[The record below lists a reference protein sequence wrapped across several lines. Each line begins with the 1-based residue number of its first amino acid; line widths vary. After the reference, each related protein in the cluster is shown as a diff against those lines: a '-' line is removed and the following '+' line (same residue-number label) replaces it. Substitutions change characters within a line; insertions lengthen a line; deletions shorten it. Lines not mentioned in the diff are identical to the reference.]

1 MTKKL
6 ILTLMVAAL
15 ALMVA
20 GCGDDSGRMT
30 PINGPARLLGAAI
43 PEGAVIT
50 SATLGI
56 YIIQNSNQTV
66 NSHRIT
72 DDWTE
77 MGVTWNSF
85 GGAFDAAV
93 EGAFTVDGE
102 GWRYSDATSLVQDWI
117 DGVYPNYGFLLE
129 QGTTFPRSIFY
140 AREYSVI
147 QPTLEVCYMTP
158 DGIECETFTPMADA
172 YIWELNPD
180 DNVGGRDILYTGW
193 EQATDFTKYSL
204 IRFDL
209 PTEPPPPPPDGC
221 TRTIGFWKTHAG
233 FGPQDDEVTQY
244 LPITLGDDGG
254 AKSRLVAD
262 AQDAVDYLSMDVYGR
277 ANNGITKLYAQL
289 LGAKLNLA
297 SGATSAVDADIAA
310 ADAFLADYDWNDWK
324 TIGKDN
330 QKMVLG
336 WMETL
341 DDYNNGY
348 LGTLHCD

>member
-6 ILTLMVAAL
+6 ILTLTVAAL
-15 ALMVA
+15 AMMVA

-30 PINGPARLLGAAI
+30 PINGSARLLGAAI
-43 PEGAVIT
+43 PDGAVIT

-56 YIIQNSNQTV
+56 YIFDVSNQTI

-85 GGAFDAAV
+85 GGAYDAAI
-93 EGAFTVDGE
+93 EGSVLIDGL
-102 GWRYSDATSLVQDWI
+102 GWRYFDATSLVQDWV

-129 QGTTFPRSIFY
+129 QGTTYPRSMFY
-140 AREYSVI
+140 SREFGSVP
-147 QPTLEVCYMTP
+147 PTLEVCYVTP
-158 DGIECETFTPMADA
+158 DGIVCEQFDPIADA

-180 DNVGGRDILYTGW
+180 DNTGAATTLRTGW
-193 EQATDFTKYSL
+193 PHETGLTKQSL

-244 LPITLGDDGG
+244 LPILLGDAGG
-254 AKSRLVAD
+254 TKTRTVAD
-262 AQDAVDYLSMDVYGR
+262 AQDAVDYLSQDVYGR

-289 LGAKLNLA
+289 LGAKLNVA
-297 SGATSAVDADIAA
+297 SGATSAVDAEIAA
-310 ADAFLADYDWNDWK
+310 ADAFLADYDYMDWK
-324 TIGKDN
+324 SLSKDDK
-330 QKMVLG
+330 KMVLA
-336 WMETL
+336 WKDML